1 MVQPNPPVAWAG
13 AIIAAKTRTLIPCF
27 HMAPVYGA
35 FHGVAILPFPV
46 PRVIVAVMTLS
57 RKLLNRKPKTAVILG
72 SALGSVVD
80 IVQAPLIIP
89 YGELEGFPVPKIS
102 GHAGNLYV
110 GQIGGQEVAVL
121 AGRAHP
127 YESGNAGVMR
137 PVLEQLKAVGI
148 ETIILTNAA
157 GSLKLSIPPGS
168 IMLMTDHINYSGMN
182 PLIGQ
187 HGDENFVPMTD
198 AYGPTLR
205 KRFLA
210 AAKKEKISLKQGVYV
225 WFSGPSFE
233 TPAEIKMAQIIGGSA
248 VGMST
253 APECIMAR
261 RLGLKVAGL
270 SVITNLGAG
279 IRGAN
284 PSHEETKREGMK
296 AAANMKRLLARFF
309 TDLT

>member
-1 MVQPNPPVAWAG
+1 MPTLLHHLAG
-13 AIIAAKTRTLIPCF
+13 RT
-27 HMAPVYGA
+27 
-35 FHGVAILPFPV
+35 
-46 PRVIVAVMTLS
+46 
-57 RKLLNRKPKTAVILG
+57 PKTAIILG

-80 IVQAPLIIP
+80 AVEDPLVIP
-89 YGELEGFPVPKIS
+89 YTDLPGFPVPKIS
-102 GHAGNLYV
+102 GHAGKLFV
-110 GQIGGQEVAVL
+110 GRIGGKEVAVL

-127 YESGNAGVMR
+127 YESGNPAVMR
-137 PVLEQLKAVGI
+137 PVLDQLQEAGI
-148 ETIILTNAA
+148 ETLIITNPA
-157 GSLKLSIPPGS
+157 GSLKTSIPPGS
-168 IMLMTDHINYSGMN
+168 IMLLTDHINYAGMN

-198 AYGPTLR
+198 AYDPALR

-210 AAKKEKISLKQGVYV
+210 AAKKARLVLKQGVYV

-253 APECIMAR
+253 VPETIMAR

-279 IRGAN
+279 IKGAN
-284 PSHEETKREGMK
+284 PSHEETKREGQK
-296 AAANMKRLLARFF
+296 AAANMKRLLTRFF
-309 TDLT
+309 ADAR